1 MMKRN
6 LLSAAFALM
15 ALAVSADEGMWM
27 LTDLKAQNEAA
38 MMDLGLQIPIEEVY
52 NPDGI
57 ALKDAVVHFGGG
69 CTGEIIS
76 AEGLVLTNHHC
87 GYGAI
92 QQHSSVDHDY
102 LTNGFWAMNR
112 NEELPCK
119 GLTVT
124 FIDRILDVTTYVN
137 EQLKKDDDP
146 NGINYLS
153 PKYLATVADR
163 FAKAENIQITPA
175 TRLELKP
182 FYGGNKYYLFVKTVY
197 NDIRMVGAPPSSIG
211 KFGADTDNWMWPRHT
226 GDFSLFRIYAD
237 KNGQPAEYSKD
248 NVPLQV
254 KKHLTISLAGVKE
267 GDFTFV
273 MGFPGRNWRYMIS
286 DEVKERMQTTNFMRH
301 HVREARQAVLMDQ
314 MLKDP
319 AVRIH
324 YASKYASSANY
335 WKNAIGMNEGLVR
348 LKVLDTKE
356 KQQEQLLAM
365 GREKGDDS
373 YQKAFDE
380 IRSIVAHRHDAMY
393 HQQAIS
399 EALVT
404 ALDFMKIP
412 STDGLKKALESKNAT
427 KIKEETDKLKA
438 EADKYFASV
447 PFPEV
452 ERLVGKKML
461 ETYAGYIPED
471 QQIGIFKVIDS
482 RFKGNKDAFIDAC
495 FKYSI
500 FGSKENFNKFIAHPT
515 LNKLDKDWMI
525 LFKYS
530 ITDGLLK
537 TALAMKDANKNYDAA
552 HKVWV
557 KGMMDMRQVAGT
569 PIYPDANS
577 TLRLTYGQVLPYEPA
592 DGTVYNYYTTLKGV
606 MQKEDP
612 DNWEFVVPQKL
623 KQLYHAKDFG
633 HYAMENGEMP
643 VCFIVNTD
651 NTGGNS
657 GSPVFNG
664 KGQLIGTGF
673 DRNYEGLTGDIAF
686 RPSSQRAAV
695 VDIRYTLFIID
706 KYAGASHIIKEL
718 DIVEEYGA
726 DTLRTYVLFMG
737 DYGAATPWSENSVKG
752 CKKFL
757 DRVAGLT
764 DILSEESVSDE
775 LEMKLHRTI
784 KKVSSDIEN
793 LKFNTAIASLMT
805 LINEITAEGHLSKD
819 DLTIFIKL
827 LSPFAP
833 HICEEIWEFIG
844 GEGLLAVSEWP
855 KYDEGKTIAKTVEI
869 GVQVDGKVRGTIVI
883 PNGCEKEKAFEIAKA
898 DERIASFLEG
908 KNLIKEIYVPNK
920 IVNFVAK

>member
-286 DEVKERMQTTNFMRH
+286 DEVEERMQTTNFMRQ
-301 HVREARQAVLMDQ
+301 HVRGARQKVLMEQ

-335 WKNAIGMNEGLVR
+335 WKNAIGMNEGLLR
-348 LKVLDTKE
+348 LKVLDTKRA
-356 KQQEQLLAM
+356 QQEELLAR
-365 GREKGDDS
+365 GREKGDNS

-380 IRSIVAHRHDAMY
+380 IRSIVAHRRDALY
-393 HQQAIS
+393 HQQAIN

-404 ALDFMKIP
+404 ALDFMRIP
-412 STDGLKKALESKNAT
+412 STTALATALKSKDKE
-427 KIKEETDKLKA
+427 KIKEAAQNLKQ
-438 EADKYFASV
+438 EGEKYFASV

-452 ERLVGKKML
+452 ERMVAKEML
-461 ETYAGYIPED
+461 KTYANYIPAE
-471 QQIGIFKVIDS
+471 QRINIFEIIDS
-482 RFKGNKDAFIDAC
+482 RFKGNIDAFVDAC
-495 FKYSI
+495 FDNSI
-500 FGSKENFNKFIAHPT
+500 FGNQKNFEKFIKKPS
-515 LNKLDKDWMI
+515 LYKIGYDWMI

-530 ITDGLLK
+530 ITDGILK
-537 TALAMKDANKNYDAA
+537 TAIAMKEANENYDAA

-557 KGMMDMRQVAGT
+557 KGMMNMRQEKGI

-592 DGTVYNYYTTLKGV
+592 DGVVYDAHTTLKGV
-606 MQKEDP
+606 MEKEDP
-612 DNWEFVVPQKL
+612 GNWEFVVPQKL
-623 KQLYHAKDFG
+623 KELYNSKDYG
-633 HYAMENGEMP
+633 QYGKNGEMP

-657 GSPVFNG
+657 GSPVFNS
-664 KGQLIGTGF
+664 KGQLIGTAF
-673 DRNYEGLTGDIAF
+673 DRNFEGLTGDIAF
-686 RPSSQRAAV
+686 RPSSQRAAC

-706 KYAGASHIIKEL
+706 KFAGASHII
-718 DIVEEYGA
+718 
-726 DTLRTYVLFMG
+726 
-737 DYGAATPWSENSVKG
+737 
-752 CKKFL
+752 
-757 DRVAGLT
+757 
-764 DILSEESVSDE
+764 DE
-775 LEMKLHRTI
+775 LT
-784 KKVSSDIEN
+784 
-793 LKFNTAIASLMT
+793 
-805 LINEITAEGHLSKD
+805 
-819 DLTIFIKL
+819 
-827 LSPFAP
+827 
-833 HICEEIWEFIG
+833 ICE
-844 GEGLLAVSEWP
+844 
-855 KYDEGKTIAKTVEI
+855 
-869 GVQVDGKVRGTIVI
+869 Q
-883 PNGCEKEKAFEIAKA
+883 
-898 DERIASFLEG
+898 
-908 KNLIKEIYVPNK
+908 
-920 IVNFVAK
+920 

>member
-1 MMKRN
+1 MKKTL
-6 LLSAAFALM
+6 LLSLFTLTT
-15 ALAVSADEGMWM
+15 LAGHADEGMWM
-27 LTDLKAQNEAA
+27 LTDLKEQNAA
-38 MMDLGLQIPIEEVY
+38 TMYDMGLDISIDKVY
-52 NPDGI
+52 CPDSI
-57 ALKDAVVHFGGG
+57 SLKDAVVHFGGG

-87 GYGAI
+87 GYSYI
-92 QQHSSVDHDY
+92 QQHSSVEHDY
-102 LTNGFWAMNR
+102 LTDGFWAMSR
-112 NEELPCK
+112 KEELPCK

-124 FIDRILDVTTYVN
+124 FIDKILDVTPYVKK
-137 EQLKKDDDP
+137 QLAKDEDP
-146 NGINYLS
+146 EGLNYLS
-153 PKYLATVADR
+153 PSYLSKVAKR
-163 FAKAENIQITPA
+163 FAEQEKIEITPFTA
-175 TRLELKP
+175 LELKP
-182 FYGGNKYYLFVKTVY
+182 FYGANRYYLFVKTIYKDV
-197 NDIRMVGAPPSSIG
+197 RMVGAPPSSIG
-211 KFGADTDNWMWPRHT
+211 KFGADTDNWMWPRHC
-226 GDFSLFRIYAD
+226 GDFSMFRIYATPD
-237 KNGQPAEYSKD
+237 GKPADYNES
-248 NVPLQV
+248 NVPLKV
-254 KKHLTISLAGVKE
+254 KKHLTINLGGIKE

-286 DEVKERMQTTNFMRH
+286 DEVEERMQTTNFMRKTIRT
-301 HVREARQAVLMDQ
+301 VRLNNLLEE
-314 MLKDP
+314 MLKSDK
-319 AVRIH
+319 VRIQ

-427 KIKEETDKLKA
+427 KIKEETDKLKV

-515 LNKLDKDWMI
+515 LNKLDKDWMV

-557 KGMMDMRQVAGT
+557 KGMMDMRQAAGT

-718 DIVEEYGA
+718 DIVEE
-726 DTLRTYVLFMG
+726 
-737 DYGAATPWSENSVKG
+737 
-752 CKKFL
+752 
-757 DRVAGLT
+757 
-764 DILSEESVSDE
+764 
-775 LEMKLHRTI
+775 
-784 KKVSSDIEN
+784 
-793 LKFNTAIASLMT
+793 
-805 LINEITAEGHLSKD
+805 
-819 DLTIFIKL
+819 
-827 LSPFAP
+827 
-833 HICEEIWEFIG
+833 
-844 GEGLLAVSEWP
+844 
-855 KYDEGKTIAKTVEI
+855 
-869 GVQVDGKVRGTIVI
+869 
-883 PNGCEKEKAFEIAKA
+883 
-898 DERIASFLEG
+898 
-908 KNLIKEIYVPNK
+908 
-920 IVNFVAK
+920 